1 MHKKLAFCIAILFH
15 VFCVGLSSAQGTTN
29 VAIMPF
35 SGDNTVSPDQLEFI
49 SSKFSGE
56 LIATNAFKVLDRGK
70 MDFILQEQGFQQ
82 SGACNSSE
90 CKVQMGQLLGVD
102 NLVAAKLVR
111 FGGTYA
117 LHLEFIDVGTGEISK
132 TVDVEEKGELE
143 DVYKSLCSNA
153 AQSLRISLQ
162 DNGSL
167 NLNQVSS
174 DAIPKMKSK
183 PFSIKQKV
191 ALGLWSISLVGAGVG
206 VYSNLKGDQYSED
219 YDDAIKAEDSHD
231 TKVAY
236 DNTHSAETARNTS
249 YGVSIGSAVI
259 GAILW
264 FWPEGK

>member
-1 MHKKLAFCIAILFH
+1 MHKKLAVLIEILLLF
-15 VFCVGLSSAQGTTN
+15 VLVALSTAQSATN

-35 SGDNTVSPDQLEFI
+35 SGDNTVSSDQLEFI
-49 SSKFSGE
+49 TSKFSGE

-102 NLVAAKLVR
+102 NLVAGKLVR
-111 FGGTYA
+111 FGGTHA
-117 LHLEFIDVGTGEISK
+117 LHLEFIDVGTGEIVK

-143 DVYKSLCSNA
+143 DVYKSLCSGA

-162 DNGSL
+162 DSESP
-167 NLNQVSS
+167 NLSQVSP
-174 DAIPKMKSK
+174 DAIPKMETK
-183 PFSIKQKV
+183 PLSMKRKV
-191 ALGLWSISLVGAGVG
+191 ALGFWGVSLVGVGAGV
-206 VYSNLKGDQYSED
+206 YNNLKGDQYSDD
-219 YDDAIKAEDSHD
+219 YDDAIKDVDFHD

-249 YGVSIGSAVI
+249 YGVSIGAAVI